1 MTGPL
6 WGGRLKGIWGTIE
19 LLSIGL
25 VAGIGSQMVMSPE
38 PAKMG
43 PNVAKLHFFAQLL
56 LIVGALGIL
65 ATQVLRYRVSKDPS
79 LRSRYMR

>member
-1 MTGPL
+1 MSGPL
-6 WGGRLKGIWGTIE
+6 WGGKLKGIWGAIE

-25 VAGIGSQMVMSPE
+25 VAGVGSQLVMSP
-38 PAKMG
+38 ASSKMG

-56 LIVGALGIL
+56 LIAGALGIV